1 MSTVCQSAP
10 YERLAEQIRG
20 FYSFLWVLL
29 TFYSEAMVYYRLN
42 GFQPPN
48 IGYAPNGALQAPAQS
63 LNGLTSPVT
72 GLTSPPS
79 VNGLTSPSPLGR
91 LTSPAGLSLS
101 ALNGLTHAAANTG
114 PGLLPPP
121 AASPGTGPTAA
132 AAATAAVLPHQQHL
146 NSYLQKYVVSHLSA
160 AQINFMV
167 SARF

>member
-1 MSTVCQSAP
+1 ML
-10 YERLAEQIRG
+10 EI
-20 FYSFLWVLL
+20 
-29 TFYSEAMVYYRLN
+29 YSEAMVYYRLN

-101 ALNGLTHAAANTG
+101 ALNGLTHAAAANTG

-121 AASPGTGPTAA
+121 AASPGTGPTTAA